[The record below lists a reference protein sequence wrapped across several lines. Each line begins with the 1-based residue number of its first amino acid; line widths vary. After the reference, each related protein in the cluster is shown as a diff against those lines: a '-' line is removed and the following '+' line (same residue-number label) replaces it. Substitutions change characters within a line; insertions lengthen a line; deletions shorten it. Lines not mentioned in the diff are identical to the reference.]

1 MYFLYC
7 KRTEVVAIL
16 LLIQWIVFVFKI
28 LYFNLNF
35 LILFTIQCFTRLL
48 DKRDCQLPIILFK

>member
-48 DKRDCQLPIILFK
+48 DKRDRLLF